1 MEKYSA
7 IFIGG
12 GNTYKLLRDL
22 KTSGCFGKIKAYI
35 ENDGIVFEGG
45 VPGRF
50 FLDMILTV
58 VQVWTKMR
66 LGSWIQKD
74 LMY

>member
-1 MEKYSA
+1 MDV
-7 IFIGG
+7 
-12 GNTYKLLRDL
+12 L
-22 KTSGCFGKIKAYI
+22 GKSKRILN
-35 ENDGIVFEGG
+35 NDGIVFEGGG